1 MVSAICVDL
10 VSDTRF
16 PFGIRPVSGGSG
28 SGRQLLRWVFHENL
42 RVDVDDQLIRLD
54 DQSFHG
60 DADGFRHFSSSIVAR
75 LTRVS

>member
-10 VSDTRF
+10 VSDTRL
-16 PFGIRPVSGGSG
+16 PFRIRPVSGG
-28 SGRQLLRWVFHENL
+28 SGRQLLRWVFHEYL

-60 DADGFRHFSSSIVAR
+60 DADLFRHFNFSIDAR
-75 LTRVS
+75 LTMVS